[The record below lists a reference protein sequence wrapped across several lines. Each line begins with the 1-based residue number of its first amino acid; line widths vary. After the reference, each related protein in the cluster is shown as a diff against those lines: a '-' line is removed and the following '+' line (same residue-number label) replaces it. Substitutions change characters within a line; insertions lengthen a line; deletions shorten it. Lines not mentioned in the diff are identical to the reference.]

1 MTTSTRRVRWTKA
14 SSTEPVSHRIRLS
27 ICVVASLL
35 AAHYVYFLA
44 THKPLHRDLGQL
56 WFAAGEVLGGRNP
69 YLSIGPGRAYDWP
82 WPLYYPLP
90 AVIACIPLRLMSEP
104 VAMAAFAGVSI
115 GIFGWALGERGYPA
129 LLALASFTTWHAVT
143 LVQLSPLI
151 ASALV
156 LAPVS
161 ALLVMKPTSGAAVF
175 VARPTWWPVVAG
187 AVLIAVSFLLQPH
200 WVQDWLAALD
210 SPNVAPGFHSGHY
223 AIVQFPGGI
232 LVLTALARWRRPE
245 ARLLVALACVPQTLL
260 PYEAVLLFL
269 IPRGWLECAAML
281 VLSYVMFFVAIRGGS
296 TTFAVRTLTL
306 GPAVTWT
313 MYLPATLMV
322 LRRANEGAIPDWLEQ
337 RFENWPAWLRGRREA
352 STQ

>member
-1 MTTSTRRVRWTKA
+1 MRVSATK
-14 SSTEPVSHRIRLS
+14 PVGHRVRLS
-27 ICVVASLL
+27 ICVVAAML

-44 THKPLHRDLGQL
+44 THKPFHRDLGQL

-69 YLSIGPGRAYDWP
+69 YLSIGPGRVFEWP

-90 AVIACIPLRLMSEP
+90 SVIACIPLRLMSEP
-104 VAMAAFAGVSI
+104 VAMSAFAGVSV
-115 GIFGWALGERGYPA
+115 GVFGGALGEKGYPS
-129 LLALASFTTWHAVT
+129 LLALASFATWHAVT

-151 ASALV
+151 ASALI

-175 VARPTWWPVVAG
+175 LARPTWWPIVTG
-187 AVLIAVSFLLQPH
+187 AVLIALSFVLQPH
-200 WVQDWLAALD
+200 WVQDWIAALG
-210 SPNVAPGFHSGHY
+210 SPNVAAGYHSGHF
-223 AIVQFPGGI
+223 AIVQFSGGI

-269 IPRGWLECAAML
+269 IPRGWLECVAML
-281 VLSYVMFFVAIRGGS
+281 TLSYVMFFVAVRGGPA
-296 TTFAVRTLTL
+296 TFAVRTLTF

-322 LRRANEGAIPDWLEQ
+322 LRRANEGAVPAWMER
-337 RFENWPAWLRGRREA
+337 RFARWPAWLRGRPEA
-352 STQ
+352 SAR